1 MSFIFKAYVLS
12 SQRRLVAKAN
22 MSEVSDL
29 LSGKGDN
36 LTMFLFTDSIEVSIL
51 ISFLC
56 LAF

>member
-1 MSFIFKAYVLS
+1 MFFIFKAYVLS

-51 ISFLC
+51 ISL
-56 LAF
+56 